1 MCNVF
6 KSDLGYSLLLPGQY
20 DINNIIEPYKINIS
34 TY

>member
-20 DINNIIEPYKINIS
+20 DINNIIEPTKNIS